1 MRLDTC
7 RVNVTSFFLLNLS
20 QSLYVVEGFALVA
33 PESGSY
39 SVSLLL
45 GVSVVRFVRNESSS
59 YSVSLRLLELGY
71 WPNSVLRSLKGSH
84 VSLNQ

>member
-1 MRLDTC
+1 MLD
-7 RVNVTSFFLLNLS
+7 LS
-20 QSLYVVEGFALVA
+20 PSLYVVEGFTLVA

-45 GVSVVRFVRNESSS
+45 GVTVVRFVRNESSS

-71 WPNSVLRSLKGSH
+71 RPNSVLRSLKGSH